1 MPPQSDGAAGAD
13 GTSPEGAGLPAGG
26 LGGQEGGE
34 VAVGGPLRLGVLAAP
49 GAAPAAL
56 GGGTASPP
64 TGAELLTALEA
75 AGDAP
80 EAAGDVLE
88 AGALGPGFPAA
99 PHATTSRLVSTAAP
113 AVARPAGI
121 RRLR

>member
-1 MPPQSDGAAGAD
+1 VV
-13 GTSPEGAGLPAGG
+13 GAGGA
-26 LGGQEGGE
+26 
-34 VAVGGPLRLGVLAAP
+34 LRLGVLAGP
-49 GAAPAAL
+49 GAGPAAL

-75 AGDAP
+75 AGDVL
-80 EAAGDVLE
+80 EVAGDALE
-88 AGALGPGFPAA
+88 AGALGPGFPAV

-121 RRLR
+121 RRLRCRPAAP